1 MKDINIA
8 ILGFGFM
15 GKVYAYAASSMK
27 YFYPDAPRVNISN
40 VLVSE
45 NTNISKVLNR
55 YNFDNVTKNYD
66 EILNDEATNA
76 VYIALPNNL
85 HLDYLA
91 PAVSS
96 KKHILC
102 EKPLETDL
110 KKATEMVQLVDDSN
124 LVSHAVFEYRFLP
137 AVELIKKLINEKKL
151 GNILQFRILYLHG
164 SYAEQRP
171 MSWRLKKGVGG
182 ALLDLGPHVIDLAL
196 YLLGP
201 FKSFQGTTSTK
212 YPEREVDDISQILC
226 ETVSGAD
233 GYIEVS
239 RLSVG
244 SIDEL
249 RIEIHGDNGAIKW
262 NMENLNFIQY
272 FDKGSSQMG
281 YQLIPVFKGI
291 SDTSD
296 FPPPKVSSDWLRP
309 HIHLLYSFVRS
320 IADDDFTDPRS
331 ASFSDGLQV
340 QSIINNIIQRSGA

>member
-1 MKDINIA
+1 MKDINLA

-15 GKVYAYAASSMK
+15 GKVYAYAASSLK
-27 YFYPDAPRVNISN
+27 YFYPDAPRVNISH

-45 NTNISKVLNR
+45 NANIPEIVNR
-55 YNFDNVTKNYD
+55 YQFENVTKSYD
-66 EILNDEATNA
+66 DILSDKETNA

-96 KKHILC
+96 KKNILC
-102 EKPLETDL
+102 EKPLETDIA
-110 KKATEMVQLVDDSN
+110 KATEMVQLVDDSN
-124 LVSHAVFEYRFLP
+124 IISHAVFEYRFLP
-137 AVELIKKLINEKKL
+137 AVELIKKLIDNKKL
-151 GNILQFRILYLHG
+151 GNIHQFRILYLHG

-171 MSWRLKKGVGG
+171 MSWRLKKGIGG

-201 FKSFQGTTSTK
+201 LKSFHGTTSTK
-212 YPEREVDDISQILC
+212 FPEREVDDISQILC

-249 RIEIHGDNGAIKW
+249 RIEIHGDNGAVKW
-262 NMENLNFIQY
+262 NLENLNFIQY
-272 FDKGSSQMG
+272 FDKSAPQTG
-281 YQLIPVFKGI
+281 YQLIPVFRNI

-296 FPPPKVSSDWLRP
+296 FPPPKVTSDWLRP

-320 IADDDFTDPRS
+320 IADDEFTDQRS
-331 ASFSDGLQV
+331 ASFRDGLDV
-340 QSIINNIIQRSGA
+340 QRIINSIHQ